1 MRPATGARIMSTD
14 YRRQEHSFHIPKK
27 RPRPAID
34 IPTALPFA
42 DSAILGVNQAM
53 VKASGLQVRIDSD
66 SVKPGDS
73 VLVYIDDRLVLVLP
87 VKVDYAGEPIVQ
99 YIPARLIPEGLIS
112 VTYRVNLEWS
122 VPQKVLVKTR
132 LPGGIDPNPDAPGHY
147 LLAAP
152 QLSSPLLSGL
162 RDETVTVA
170 PYENMC
176 RGDVVTLIFGKSAIP
191 HTVEADE
198 VEKPLTF
205 TLLKD
210 MFAENGDGEVVLYYR
225 IVDEVG
231 NSATDHSLGLSVTIQ
246 SDANESAP
254 PTVAGVD
261 EQNTLY
267 LSQLGSQALDVR
279 LDTQDFDPG
288 DTLALYWLGLDRTGE
303 PHVLTETQ
311 TLETQ
316 STLNFK
322 IANADIQVLAGGS
335 ARLSFTR
342 TDGNGGTQP
351 LPSREILIV
360 GNTRRVSEA
369 QHPPEADTVGSTLS
383 EPESGV
389 LRIGV
394 PNIQGSTE
402 PVVGAHCGVS
412 IRIYDDRDPNGAQVV
427 IDPLVGGEPL
437 DVLDLVLN
445 DNIVDTLIVADGE
458 ENARHLMKIPN
469 HQLNPYAVN
478 FLVAIVSRVGGNA
491 DFSEPPLSILYN
503 EIRPGN
509 KDLDTEPGH
518 SELQLKLPQD
528 IIDNGLDAA
537 RALQDVEVS
546 FCYPY
551 CRAYDIIELRLG
563 TSTLHFTV
571 LPSEAPEFGESTP
584 LCIVRKLIAQNFKDA
599 GDSPEFVFSYTV
611 HDQITNGADPSDPF
625 SAPIFIDVDLAGV
638 RRPAPVFFD
647 NSNDTDSTL
656 IDLEQMGSEDLIML
670 VRAAAPQFVIG
681 DTIDAKY
688 SSPPSPDF
696 AVSGTVTG
704 QFGIPLPLP
713 LLVPNNLVIS
723 GRGVTGSYVQSRNGV
738 FIANSKIATA
748 RVIGVGVPDLPPP
761 EVIVAPGGVL
771 EPKDNPQGARGRVSV
786 PGFRPGDEVQ
796 LIVRGAPGDGSPA
809 FTPVELD
816 DNGLA
821 DFPLS
826 TAFIKANRGR
836 VVIVSYLF
844 IRGIRQLPSRE
855 LTLIVHDSSETPEIT
870 SVTAGGAVVGD
881 RGSTY
886 YRTLSISG
894 TAEAGEEVE
903 VLDNGAPLGRFPVDD
918 SGIWT
923 VPARTFNVTTHTL
936 TARTTD
942 GSDLVSGPRAF
953 TVLEGLVLE
962 ITNFVNPAYNGWQQG
977 PAAQP
982 NDLRFIFLAQF
993 NINQYVL
1000 FNNTNTNNSAGV
1012 VLYKDFNNLTPGKT
1026 YYFTVNFARFPQDY
1040 AVPIVTLRTNGA
1052 TSPNLTINHPDAR
1065 YYTLNFIPTSPS
1077 DRLMIS
1083 NVLATGTG
1091 NDWIIPW
1098 IQIQRVN

>member
-1 MRPATGARIMSTD
+1 MNSDP
-14 YRRQEHSFHIPKK
+14 RRRDIPKQ
-27 RPRPAID
+27 RSRPAID
-34 IPTALPFA
+34 IPGALFFA
-42 DSAILGVNQAM
+42 DSATLGVNQSM
-53 VKASGLQVRIDSD
+53 VKAPGLQVSMGSD

-73 VLVYIDDRLVLVLP
+73 VLVYINERLVLVLP
-87 VKVDYAGEPIVQ
+87 VKVDYAGEPIIQ
-99 YIPARLIPEGLIS
+99 YIPAWLIPEGLIT

-122 VPQKVLVKTR
+122 IPLKVLVKTR
-132 LPGGIDPNPDAPGHY
+132 LPGGIDPDPDAPGHS

-152 QLSSPLLSGL
+152 QLSAPLLSGL
-162 RDETVTVA
+162 QHETVTVA

-176 RGDVVTLIFGKSAIP
+176 SGDVVTLIFGLSAIP
-191 HTVEADE
+191 HTVKANE
-198 VEKPLTF
+198 VAKPLTF

-210 MFAENGDGEVVLYYR
+210 MFAENGDSEMALHYR
-225 IVDEVG
+225 IVDQFG
-231 NSATDHSLGLSVTIQ
+231 NSATAHSLGLSVMIQ
-246 SDANESAP
+246 SDADEPAP
-254 PTVAGVD
+254 PSVAGVD
-261 EQNTLY
+261 EQNILY
-267 LSQLGSQALDVR
+267 LSQLGSQALDIH
-279 LDTQDFDPG
+279 LDTYDFDPG
-288 DTLALYWLGLDRTGE
+288 DTLTLFWLGLDRTGE

-311 TLETQ
+311 TLKTQ
-316 STLNFK
+316 SALSFK
-322 IANADIQVLAGGS
+322 IANADIQTLAGGS

-342 TDGNGGTQP
+342 TDGNGDKQP

-360 GNTRRVSEA
+360 GNTRRVSE
-369 QHPPEADTVGSTLS
+369 PESGSTLS

-389 LRIGV
+389 LRIDV
-394 PNIQGSTE
+394 PIIQGSTV

-412 IRIYDDRDPNGAQVV
+412 IRIYDDQDPNGAQVV
-427 IDPLVGGEPL
+427 IDPLIDGAAL
-437 DVLDLVLN
+437 DVIDLILN
-445 DNIVDTLIVADGE
+445 DNIIDTLIVAEGE

-563 TSTLHFTV
+563 NSTLRFTV
-571 LPSEAPEFGESTP
+571 SPSEAPEFGESTP
-584 LCIVRKLIAQNFKDA
+584 LCIERTLIAQNFKDA

-611 HDQITNGADPSDPF
+611 HDQITNGADPSDPY
-625 SAPIFIDVDLAGV
+625 SPPIFIDVDLAGV

-647 NSNDTDSTL
+647 NPNDTDSTL
-656 IDLEQMGSEDLIML
+656 IDLEQMGGDDLIML
-670 VRAAAPQFVIG
+670 VRAAAPQFAIG
-681 DTIDAKY
+681 DTINARY
-688 SSPPSPDF
+688 SSPPSPDYL
-696 AVSGTVTG
+696 VSGTVTG
-704 QFGIPLPLP
+704 QFGFPSPLP

-723 GRGVTGSYVQSRNGV
+723 GRRVTGSYVQSRNGAFV
-738 FIANSKIATA
+738 ANSKIATA
-748 RVIGVGVPDLPPP
+748 RVIGFGVPDLPPP
-761 EVIVAPGGVL
+761 VVIVAPGGVL
-771 EPKDNPQGARGRVSV
+771 EPKDNPQGAIGRVAI
-786 PGFRPGDEVQ
+786 PGFRPGDQVQ
-796 LIVRGAPGDGSPA
+796 LIVRGAPGAGSPA

-821 DFPLS
+821 SFPLS

-836 VVIVSYLF
+836 VVIVSYMF
-844 IRGIRQLPSRE
+844 IRGTRQLPSRE
-855 LTLIVHDSSETPEIT
+855 LTLIVNNASEQPEIT
-870 SVTAGGAVVGD
+870 GVTAGGAVVVD

-886 YRTLSISG
+886 YRTLTISG
-894 TAEAGEEVE
+894 TAEAGTEVE
-903 VLDNGAPLGRFPVDD
+903 VIDNLSNSLGRFPVNA

-923 VPARTFNVTTHTL
+923 ALERTFNVTTHTL

-942 GSDLVSGPRAF
+942 GSDLVSEPRAF
-953 TVLEGLVLE
+953 TVLEGLVVE
-962 ITNFVNPAYNGWQQG
+962 VTNFVNPVYNGWQPG

-982 NDLRFIFLAQF
+982 NDLRFIFHAP
-993 NINQYVL
+993 INQYGL

-1012 VLYKDFNNLTPGKT
+1012 ILYKDFNNLTPGKT
-1026 YYFTVNFARFPQDY
+1026 YSFTVNFLRYPQDY
-1040 AVPIVTLRTNGA
+1040 AVPVVTLRTNGA
-1052 TSPNLTINHPDAR
+1052 PGPNLTINHPEPR
-1065 YYTLNFIPTSPS
+1065 HYTLNFIPSSPS

-1083 NVLATGTG
+1083 NVLDTGVG

-1098 IQIQRVN
+1098 IQLVRLN